1 MNAALGIMV
10 AVLVFSSPVAA
21 QMAGLGAGARVR
33 VTSPRDDLKRHVG
46 TIGDVRGDSIVVGFR
61 GSSRT
66 IALANVTALEI
77 STGRRRQVF
86 RDAALGLGIG
96 ALTGAALGAVT
107 YKEPDFFINSAATAA
122 AAGGILLGTVGLV
135 AGGLVGLEHRTDRW
149 EPVRLPGRATIAP
162 TRSGGIS
169 LGFSKAF

>member
-1 MNAALGIMV
+1 MWLAFAVSILLMV
-10 AVLVFSSPVAA
+10 PAIAEAQSPVVA
-21 QMAGLGAGARVR
+21 AGARIR
-33 VTSPRDDLKRHVG
+33 ITAPSDNLKKHVA
-46 TIGDVRGDSIVVGFR
+46 TVGDVRGDSIVVEFR
-61 GSSRT
+61 GGSKT

-107 YKEPDFFINSAATAA
+107 YKEPDIIINSRQTAA
-122 AAGGILLGTVGLV
+122 ATGGILLGTVGLV
-135 AGGLVGLEHRTDRW
+135 AGALVGLEHRTDRW

-162 TRSGGIS
+162 TRSGGVS
-169 LGFSKAF
+169 LGFSRAF